1 MADPTTRRRGPWRA
15 FLALPN
21 DSVGKALGM
30 ALLVSL
36 ACAVAVSSAAIALA
50 PMRRA
55 NAAALREASLRQ
67 ALGAVPGLDAALVER
82 GELEVRQVALAT
94 GPAEVR
100 LLRRDGQ
107 LAALVL
113 PVSGTGYQSVLRGF
127 LVLGPDLSTIA
138 ALAIHDQA
146 ETPGVGSRVTDP
158 AWLARFRGKHA
169 FDARGQVALEIVKA
183 GATGPHQV
191 DGISGAT
198 RTTNGVR
205 EALSTALGPQGF
217 GPWLA
222 TLKEARRDGP

>member
-1 MADPTTRRRGPWRA
+1 MADRSAPRTGAWGA

-21 DSVGKALGM
+21 DSVAKTLGM

-36 ACAVAVSSAAIALA
+36 ASAVTVSSAAIALR
-50 PMRRA
+50 PLQRA
-55 NAAALREASLRQ
+55 NAAALREASLRE
-67 ALGAVPGLDAALVER
+67 ALRAVPGLDPALLEHAEI
-82 GELEVRQVALAT
+82 ELRQVPLAS
-94 GPAEVR
+94 GPVEVR

-113 PVSGTGYQSVLRGF
+113 PVAGTGYQSVLRGF
-127 LVLGPDLSTIA
+127 LILQADLSSIA
-138 ALAIHDQA
+138 ALTIYDQA

-158 AWLARFRGKHA
+158 AWLARFRGKRV
-169 FDARGQVALEIVKA
+169 FDAQGRAALAIVPG
-183 GATGPHQV
+183 GAAGPHQV

-205 EALSTALGPQGF
+205 AALDTALGPQGF

-222 TLKEARRDGP
+222 SLKEPR